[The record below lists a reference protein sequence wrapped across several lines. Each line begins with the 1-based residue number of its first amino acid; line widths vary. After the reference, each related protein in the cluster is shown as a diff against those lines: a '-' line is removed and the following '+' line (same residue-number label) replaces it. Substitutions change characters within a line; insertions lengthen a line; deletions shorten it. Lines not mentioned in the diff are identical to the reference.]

1 MATSALKRYF
11 QRSMANRRNKM
22 TDAAAAPNCL
32 AGVRVLD
39 LSQFEAGPT
48 CTEVL
53 AQLGAEVVKV
63 ENPKG
68 GEPGRILGTGPKPGA
83 DAYYFMIYNANK
95 KSVTVNL
102 KSPRGLALVK
112 EMAKQADVFIE
123 NMAPGT
129 IEKLGLGW
137 DELHQLNPRLIY
149 AQVKGFGEGS
159 PYEHNL
165 AFDMIAQACGGN
177 MAITGE
183 AGRRPLRPGP
193 TLGDTGTGM
202 LMAISILAA
211 LYQRQSTGQGRRLQ
225 VAMQDAQL
233 NYIRG
238 AFVNHARTGK
248 PQERGGAGF
257 GPPVPPNGIFPCQ
270 PGGPNDWIYV
280 FNSHNNPEHWRRL
293 AKVLDRPELADDP
306 NYVERDNRLQRIDEV
321 NAMVTA
327 WTQQHSKHEAMR
339 ILGAAGIPAGAVLD
353 TTDLLAEA
361 TFASRGI
368 IQTQQ
373 HPNGELRMPTFPVR
387 FDGKPPKIAPAP
399 LLGQHTNEVFA
410 SWLGMSERDV
420 SGLKD
425 EGVI

>member
-1 MATSALKRYF
+1 
-11 QRSMANRRNKM
+11 M
-22 TDAAAAPNCL
+22 TEAAAAPNCL
-32 AGVRVLD
+32 TGIRVLD
-39 LSQFEAGPT
+39 LTQFEAGPT

-63 ENPKG
+63 ENPRG

-112 EMAKQADVFIE
+112 EMAARADVFIE

-137 DELHQLNPRLIY
+137 EVLHALNSRLVY

-165 AFDMIAQACGGN
+165 AFDMIAQACGGT
-177 MAITGE
+177 MAITGQRD
-183 AGRRPLRPGP
+183 GPPCKPGP
-193 TLGDTGTGM
+193 SLGDTGTGM

-211 LYQRQSTGQGRRLQ
+211 LYQRNTTGQGRHLQ

-238 AFVNHARTGK
+238 SFMMHARTGQ
-248 PQERGGAGF
+248 PSQRNGAKSAFG
-257 GPPVPPNGIFPCQ
+257 GPPPADIYPCK
-270 PGGPNDWIYV
+270 PGGPNDWAYV
-280 FNSHNNPEHWRRL
+280 FCSHNNPEHWRRL
-293 AKVLDRPELADDP
+293 ATVIGRPELADDP
-306 NYVERDNRLQRIDEV
+306 QYVEPANRAKHADEV
-321 NAMVTA
+321 EAMIAA
-327 WTQQHSKHEAMR
+327 WTRTHTKHEVMR
-339 ILGAAGIPAGAVLD
+339 IIGEAGVPCGAVLD
-353 TTDLLAEA
+353 TGDLLAEP
-361 TFASRGI
+361 TFQARGI

-373 HPNGELRMPTFPVR
+373 HPAGELRMPTFPVR

-399 LLGQHTNEVFA
+399 LLGEHTTEVFGD
-410 SWLGMSERDV
+410 WLGMSERDV
-420 SGLKD
+420 TGLKD
-425 EGVI
+425 DGVI